1 MGTETQHGTP
11 RAVLIVEDS
20 PDFSNLLKYIIQ
32 DDGFEG
38 IQFPLEGEDI
48 VDWAKKHKPAIILMD
63 LALRRK
69 DGREYINQLKA
80 DPATKKIPILIISGR
95 DLSFKEITELK
106 LKDVKYL
113 RKGRVEIEEIRKEIR
128 TTARGG
134 APARPQGKEE

>member
-1 MGTETQHGTP
+1 MGTETQRGTP

-20 PDFSNLLKYIIQ
+20 PDFSNLLKFIIQ

-38 IQFPLEGEDI
+38 IQFPLEGQDI
-48 VDWAKKHKPAIILMD
+48 VDWSKKHKPAIILMD

-69 DGREYINQLKA
+69 DGREYIDQLKA

-128 TTARGG
+128 TTARGA
-134 APARPQGKEE
+134 APAKAQEKEE